1 MDTFTKVIKLLDNK
15 TRFYSVVVLIAT
27 LIGSVMELIGVA
39 IVLPIINMAMEDS
52 EVTANIFARTIS
64 RLFNTND
71 KNEILILLIVATI
84 VIYIIKAVYMV
95 ALSVLQYSFSM
106 SIKRKL
112 SVRIITS
119 YLKKTYEFFLNTN
132 SAELLRT
139 VTTDT
144 EQFYQVILNVL
155 MITSNFITATAIGCY
170 LIVTNLIMALSII
183 CMLLVC
189 VIVVLFVINK
199 RFRDLGKQ
207 NQYLSGV
214 INKILLQVFNGAKEI
229 KIMNIEEYFVKDYK
243 KCFRN
248 IEKTNTKYQIYNHI
262 PKHLIETVCITS
274 ILVYMGLNIAFSNN
288 YLSLISQLAVF
299 CVGAYK
305 MLPSISAIAAYMSTV
320 MYYRASVDLIYD
332 VITETEKNEDNINHY
347 KTEKGIEDDATV
359 NFNDNICGKDL
370 YFKYT
375 NSEDYVLNNVNICI
389 KKGQCVGFVGTSG
402 GGKTTLVDVLLTL
415 LEPTRG
421 VVEIDGVNTK
431 NNIRYIGQLVGYIPQ
446 VIYLVDDTIRRNV
459 AFGVTEEEIDDE
471 RVVLSLKKA
480 QLYEYVA
487 QLPNGINTIIGERG
501 ARLSGGQ
508 RQRIGI
514 ARALYREPKILVLD
528 EATSALDNETE
539 EEIMKSINRL
549 KGEITIIMIAHRLST
564 IKNCDVVYEISNGTV
579 SERRIEDLC

>member
-119 YLKKTYEFFLNTN
+119 YLKKPYEFFLNTN

-332 VITETEKNEDNINHY
+332 VITETEKNENNNNHY

>member
-39 IVLPIINMAMEDS
+39 IVLPIINMAMEDT

-64 RLFNTND
+64 RIFNTND
-71 KNEILILLIVATI
+71 KNEILILLIIATI

-119 YLKKTYEFFLNTN
+119 YLKKPYEFFLNTN

-248 IEKTNTKYQIYNHI
+248 IEKTNTKYQIYNH
-262 PKHLIETVCITS
+262 
-274 ILVYMGLNIAFSNN
+274 
-288 YLSLISQLAVF
+288 
-299 CVGAYK
+299 
-305 MLPSISAIAAYMSTV
+305 
-320 MYYRASVDLIYD
+320 
-332 VITETEKNEDNINHY
+332 
-347 KTEKGIEDDATV
+347 
-359 NFNDNICGKDL
+359 
-370 YFKYT
+370 
-375 NSEDYVLNNVNICI
+375 
-389 KKGQCVGFVGTSG
+389 
-402 GGKTTLVDVLLTL
+402 
-415 LEPTRG
+415 
-421 VVEIDGVNTK
+421 
-431 NNIRYIGQLVGYIPQ
+431 
-446 VIYLVDDTIRRNV
+446 
-459 AFGVTEEEIDDE
+459 
-471 RVVLSLKKA
+471 
-480 QLYEYVA
+480 
-487 QLPNGINTIIGERG
+487 
-501 ARLSGGQ
+501 
-508 RQRIGI
+508 
-514 ARALYREPKILVLD
+514 
-528 EATSALDNETE
+528 
-539 EEIMKSINRL
+539 
-549 KGEITIIMIAHRLST
+549 
-564 IKNCDVVYEISNGTV
+564 
-579 SERRIEDLC
+579 

>member
-1 MDTFTKVIKLLDNK
+1 MGAFTKVIKLLDNK
-15 TRFYSVVVLIAT
+15 TRLYSVVMLIAT
-27 LIGSVMELIGVA
+27 LIGSIMELIGVA

-52 EVTANIFARTIS
+52 EITANIFARTIS
-64 RLFNTND
+64 RIFNTND
-71 KNEILILLIVATI
+71 KNEILVLLIVATI

-119 YLKKTYEFFLNTN
+119 YLSKPYEFFLNTN

-155 MITSNFITATAIGCY
+155 MITSNFITAATIGCY

-183 CMLLVC
+183 CVLLIC
-189 VIVVLFVINK
+189 VIVVVFVINR

-248 IEKTNTKYQIYNHI
+248 IEKTNIKYQVYNHI

-274 ILVYMGLNIAFSNN
+274 ILVYMGINIAFSRN

-332 VITETEKNEDNINHY
+332 VIIETENDFIATKSIEGN
-347 KTEKGIEDDATV
+347 GIV
-359 NFNDNICGKDL
+359 KFNDNISGKNL

-402 GGKTTLVDVLLTL
+402 GGKTTLVDVLLNL
-415 LEPTRG
+415 LEPTKG
-421 VVEIDGVNTK
+421 CVEIDGVNTR
-431 NNIRYIGQLVGYIPQ
+431 NNIRYVGQLVGYIPQ
-446 VIYLVDDTIRRNV
+446 VIYLIDDTIRKNV
-459 AFGVTEEEIDDE
+459 AFGVPEEEIDDE
-471 RVVLSLKKA
+471 KVILSLNKA
-480 QLYEYVA
+480 QIYECVL
-487 QLPNGINTIIGERG
+487 QLPNGVNTIVGERG
-501 ARLSGGQ
+501 TRLSGGQ

-514 ARALYREPKILVLD
+514 ARALYREPEILVLD

-579 SERRIEDLC
+579 SEKKIEDIC

>member
-1 MDTFTKVIKLLDNK
+1 MGAFTKVIKLLDNK
-15 TRFYSVVVLIAT
+15 TRLYSVVMLIAT
-27 LIGSVMELIGVA
+27 LIGSIMELIGVA

-52 EVTANIFARTIS
+52 EITANIFARTIS
-64 RLFNTND
+64 RIFNTND
-71 KNEILILLIVATI
+71 KNEILVLLIVATI

-119 YLKKTYEFFLNTN
+119 YLSKPYEFFLNTN

-155 MITSNFITATAIGCY
+155 MITSNFITAATIGCY

-183 CMLLVC
+183 CVLLIC
-189 VIVVLFVINK
+189 VIVVVFVINR

-248 IEKTNTKYQIYNHI
+248 IEKTNIKYQVYNHI

-274 ILVYMGLNIAFSNN
+274 ILVYMGINIAFSRN

-332 VITETEKNEDNINHY
+332 VIIETENDFIATKSIEGN
-347 KTEKGIEDDATV
+347 GIV
-359 NFNDNICGKDL
+359 KFNDNISGKNL

-402 GGKTTLVDVLLTL
+402 GGKTTLVDVLLNL
-415 LEPTRG
+415 LEPTKG
-421 VVEIDGVNTK
+421 CVEIDGVNTR
-431 NNIRYIGQLVGYIPQ
+431 NNIRYVGQLVGYIPQ
-446 VIYLVDDTIRRNV
+446 VIYLIDDTIRKNV
-459 AFGVTEEEIDDE
+459 AFGVPEEEIDDE
-471 RVVLSLKKA
+471 KVISSLNKA
-480 QLYEYVA
+480 QIYECVL
-487 QLPNGINTIIGERG
+487 QLPNGVNTIVGERG
-501 ARLSGGQ
+501 TRLSGGQ

-514 ARALYREPKILVLD
+514 ARALYREPEILVLD

-579 SERRIEDLC
+579 SEKKIEDIC

>member
-1 MDTFTKVIKLLDNK
+1 
-15 TRFYSVVVLIAT
+15 
-27 LIGSVMELIGVA
+27 
-39 IVLPIINMAMEDS
+39 
-52 EVTANIFARTIS
+52 
-64 RLFNTND
+64 
-71 KNEILILLIVATI
+71 
-84 VIYIIKAVYMV
+84 MV

-119 YLKKTYEFFLNTN
+119 YLSKPYEFFLNTN

-155 MITSNFITATAIGCY
+155 MITSNFITAATIGCY

-183 CMLLVC
+183 CVLLIC
-189 VIVVLFVINK
+189 VIVVVFVINR

-248 IEKTNTKYQIYNHI
+248 IEKTNIKYQVYNHI

-274 ILVYMGLNIAFSNN
+274 ILVYMGINIAFSRN

-332 VITETEKNEDNINHY
+332 VIIETENDFIATKSIEGN
-347 KTEKGIEDDATV
+347 GIV
-359 NFNDNICGKDL
+359 KFNDNISGKNL

-402 GGKTTLVDVLLTL
+402 GGKTTLVDVLLNL
-415 LEPTRG
+415 LEPTKG
-421 VVEIDGVNTK
+421 CVEIDGVNTR
-431 NNIRYIGQLVGYIPQ
+431 NNIRYVGQLVGYIPQ
-446 VIYLVDDTIRRNV
+446 VIYLIDDTIRKNV
-459 AFGVTEEEIDDE
+459 AFGVPEEEIDDE
-471 RVVLSLKKA
+471 KVISSLNKA
-480 QLYEYVA
+480 QIYECVL
-487 QLPNGINTIIGERG
+487 QLPNGVNTIVGERG
-501 ARLSGGQ
+501 TRLSGGQ

-514 ARALYREPKILVLD
+514 ARALYREPEILVLD

-579 SERRIEDLC
+579 SEKKIEDIC

>member
-119 YLKKTYEFFLNTN
+119 YLKKPYEFFLNTN

-189 VIVVLFVINK
+189 VIVILFVINK

-332 VITETEKNEDNINHY
+332 VITETEKNENNENDFNTN
-347 KTEKGIEDDATV
+347 ESIESNEIV
-359 NFNDNICGKDL
+359 KFNDNIRGKNL

-402 GGKTTLVDVLLTL
+402 GGKTTLVDVLLNL
-415 LEPTRG
+415 LEPTKG
-421 VVEIDGVNTK
+421 VVEIDGFNTR
-431 NNIRYIGQLVGYIPQ
+431 NNVRYIGQIVGYIPQ
-446 VIYLVDDTIRRNV
+446 VIYLIDDTIRRNV
-459 AFGVTEEEIDDE
+459 AFGVPEEEIDDE
-471 RVVLSLKKA
+471 KVILSLKKA
-480 QLYEYVA
+480 QIYEYTA
-487 QLPNGINTIIGERG
+487 QLPNGVNTIVGERG
-501 ARLSGGQ
+501 TRLSGGQ

-514 ARALYREPKILVLD
+514 ARALYRDPEILVLD

-539 EEIMKSINRL
+539 EEIMKSINLL

-564 IKNCDVVYEISNGTV
+564 IKNCDVVYEVSNGTV

>member
-1 MDTFTKVIKLLDNK
+1 MDAFTKVIKLLDNK
-15 TRFYSVVVLIAT
+15 TRFYSVVMLIAT
-27 LIGSVMELIGVA
+27 LIGSIMELIGVA

-119 YLKKTYEFFLNTN
+119 YLRKPYEFFLNTN

-155 MITSNFITATAIGCY
+155 MITSNFITAASIGCY
-170 LIVTNLIMALSII
+170 LIATNLIMALSII

-199 RFRDLGKQ
+199 RFRNLGKQ
-207 NQYLSGV
+207 NQYLSGA

-229 KIMNIEEYFVKDYK
+229 KIMNIEDYFVKDYK
-243 KCFRN
+243 RCFRK

-332 VITETEKNEDNINHY
+332 VITETENDFIANKSIESNEIV
-347 KTEKGIEDDATV
+347 K
-359 NFNDNICGKDL
+359 FNDNIRGKNL

-402 GGKTTLVDVLLTL
+402 GGKTTLVDVLLNL
-415 LEPTRG
+415 LEPTKG
-421 VVEIDGVNTK
+421 VVEIDGVNTR
-431 NNIRYIGQLVGYIPQ
+431 NNVKYIGQLVGYIPQ
-446 VIYLVDDTIRRNV
+446 VIYLIDDTIRRNV
-459 AFGVTEEEIDDE
+459 AFGVPEEEIDDE
-471 RVVLSLKKA
+471 KVILSLKKA
-480 QLYEYVA
+480 QIYEYVA
-487 QLPNGINTIIGERG
+487 QLPNGVNTIVGERG
-501 ARLSGGQ
+501 TRLSGGQ

-514 ARALYREPKILVLD
+514 ARALYKDPEILVLD

-539 EEIMKSINRL
+539 EEIMKSINLL
-549 KGEITIIMIAHRLST
+549 KGGITIIMIAHRLST
-564 IKNCDVVYEISNGTV
+564 IRNCDVVYEISNGTV
-579 SERRIEDLC
+579 FEKKIEDIC

>member
-1 MDTFTKVIKLLDNK
+1 MDAFSKVIKLLDNK
-15 TRFYSVVVLIAT
+15 TRFYLVVMLIAT
-27 LIGSVMELIGVA
+27 LIGSIMELIGVA
-39 IVLPIINMAMEDS
+39 IVLPIINMAMEDT

-64 RLFNTND
+64 RIFNTND

-119 YLKKTYEFFLNTN
+119 YLKKPYEFFLNTN

-144 EQFYQVILNVL
+144 EQFYQVILNIL

-170 LIVTNLIMALSII
+170 LIITNIIMALSII

-189 VIVVLFVINK
+189 VFVVLVVINK
-199 RFRDLGKQ
+199 RFRNLGKQ
-207 NQYLSGV
+207 NQYLSGI
-214 INKILLQVFNGAKEI
+214 INKIILQVFNGAKEI
-229 KIMNIEEYFVKDYK
+229 KIMNIEDYFVKDYK
-243 KCFRN
+243 TCFRK
-248 IEKTNTKYQIYNHI
+248 IEKTNTKYQIYNHL
-262 PKHLIETVCITS
+262 PKYLIENVCITS

-320 MYYRASVDLIYD
+320 IYYRASVDLIYD
-332 VITETEKNEDNINHY
+332 VITETEKNESNKNNYTI
-347 KTEKGIEDDATV
+347 EKGIEENETV

-415 LEPTRG
+415 LEPTKG

-431 NNIRYIGQLVGYIPQ
+431 GNIRYIGKLVGYIPQ
-446 VIYLVDDTIRRNV
+446 VIYLVDDTIRKNV
-459 AFGVTEEEIDDE
+459 AFGVPEEEIDDE

-480 QLYEYVA
+480 QLYDYVA
-487 QLPNGINTIIGERG
+487 QLPNGTNTIIGERG

-514 ARALYREPKILVLD
+514 ARALYRDPKILVLD

-539 EEIMKSINRL
+539 EEIMKSINLL

>member
-229 KIMNIEEYFVKDYK
+229 KIMNIEDYFVKDYK
-243 KCFRN
+243 RCFRK

>member
-1 MDTFTKVIKLLDNK
+1 MDAFTKVIKLLDNK
-15 TRFYSVVVLIAT
+15 TRFYSVVMLITT
-27 LIGSVMELIGVA
+27 LIGSIMELIGVA

-119 YLKKTYEFFLNTN
+119 YLRKPYEFFLNTN

-155 MITSNFITATAIGCY
+155 MITSNFITAASIGCY

-199 RFRDLGKQ
+199 RFRNLGKQ

-229 KIMNIEEYFVKDYK
+229 KIMNIEDYFVKDYK
-243 KCFRN
+243 RCFRK

-332 VITETEKNEDNINHY
+332 VITETENDFIANKSIESNEIV
-347 KTEKGIEDDATV
+347 K
-359 NFNDNICGKDL
+359 FNDNIRGKNL

-402 GGKTTLVDVLLTL
+402 GGKTTLVDVLLNL
-415 LEPTRG
+415 LEPTKG
-421 VVEIDGVNTK
+421 VVEIDGINTR
-431 NNIRYIGQLVGYIPQ
+431 NNVRYIGQIVGYIPQ
-446 VIYLVDDTIRRNV
+446 VIYLIDDTIRKNV
-459 AFGVTEEEIDDE
+459 AFGVPEEEIDDE
-471 RVVLSLKKA
+471 KVILSLKKA
-480 QLYEYVA
+480 QIYEYAA
-487 QLPNGINTIIGERG
+487 QLPNGVNTIVGERG
-501 ARLSGGQ
+501 TRLSGGQ

-514 ARALYREPKILVLD
+514 ARALYREPEILVLD

-539 EEIMKSINRL
+539 EEIMKSINLL

-564 IKNCDVVYEISNGTV
+564 IRNCDIVYEISNGIV
-579 SERRIEDLC
+579 SEKKIEDICKN